1 MRIQLG
7 TLVLAAG
14 AAAQEPP
21 TGLELRAEREVQT
34 SERFRAETARHFDRG
49 NLRHRVRFSVT
60 RRHATAEEAARH
72 ALEQAAQLR
81 SADGT
86 VRFIA
91 EANGREAGFAL
102 LDAVVSEAEVRPEGL
117 VTRHRYTLLGG
128 AFTRLD
134 PAQSP
139 SKPS

>member
-7 TLVLAAG
+7 KLVLAAG
-14 AAAQEPP
+14 SAAQEPP
-21 TGLELRAEREVQT
+21 TDLTLRAQREVQT
-34 SERFRAETARHFDRG
+34 AERFRAETAKHIDRG

-60 RRHATAEEAARH
+60 RRHVSAEEATRH
-72 ALEQAAQLR
+72 ALEQAALLR

-117 VTRHRYTLLGG
+117 ITRHRYTLLGG
-128 AFTRLD
+128 AFTRLG
-134 PAQSP
+134 PAQALTSD
-139 SKPS
+139 S